1 MNGVLWAAL
10 GLAVVAATPAGI
22 VYALMRGKAADVRA
36 TYNVARKAWEKRN
49 HELHGDIVHL
59 EQENNAL
66 RSSLLLSAEEKTQL
80 RHAAERADLHGS
92 ATDEARWT

>member
-1 MNGVLWAAL
+1 MNGVLWVAL

-22 VYALMRGKAADVRA
+22 VYVLMRGKAADAKRVH
-36 TYNVARKAWEKRN
+36 NVARKGWEKRN
-49 HELHGDIVHL
+49 NELHGDIVRL

-80 RHAAERADLHGS
+80 RYAAERADLHGS
-92 ATDEARWT
+92 TTDEARWV